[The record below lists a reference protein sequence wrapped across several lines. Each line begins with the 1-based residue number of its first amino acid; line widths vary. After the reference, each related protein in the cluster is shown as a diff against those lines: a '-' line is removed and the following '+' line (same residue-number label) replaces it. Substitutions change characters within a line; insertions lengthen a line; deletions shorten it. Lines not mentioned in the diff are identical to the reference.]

1 MASWGCHRPRSQT
14 IPGKTLRSS
23 ASRLIPTTRRDGCRV
38 PLPGRAKGIT
48 QGSPQR
54 HPGCRCRVGW
64 HRYSV
69 DLQDEDPE
77 SMLNYYQGQIE
88 MRKAEDWME
97 NGEISDLSSNGGV
110 LSFVK
115 SSGGLKVMV
124 NLNFNDRS
132 VPMDTD
138 SAVPK

>member
-1 MASWGCHRPRSQT
+1 WESERDNAGFS
-14 IPGKTLRSS
+14 
-23 ASRLIPTTRRDGCRV
+23 TTA
-38 PLPGRAKGIT
+38 PWLPM
-48 QGSPQR
+48 P
-54 HPGCRCRVGW
+54 VGW

-77 SMLNYYQGQIE
+77 SMLNYYRGQIE
-88 MRKAEDWME
+88 MRKAEDWMG

-132 VPMDTD
+132 VPMDTGEVLFRSSKSSLVD
-138 SAVPK
+138 RDLCPGEIAFLILHEGV